1 MKDESIYFP
10 ITNKLD
16 YILVVNMILSQL
28 KEIIEPGLPQVTNL
42 SNAAAILNQLENINW
57 CGFYLVDGET
67 LYLGPFQGEPAC
79 TIIPFSRGVCGF
91 CATSKKTVIVPDV
104 NQFPGHIAC
113 SSASKSEI
121 VVPIIVNKEL
131 KAVIDIDAPILNRF
145 TFEDANL
152 LEEAAKILEVVFK

>member
-1 MKDESIYFP
+1 MLVLSQISKMHYIISMK
-10 ITNKLD
+10 L
-16 YILVVNMILSQL
+16 ILSQL
-28 KEIIEPGLPQVTNL
+28 KEIIQPGLPLITNL
-42 SNAAAILNQLENINW
+42 SNAAAFLNQLDNINW

-79 TIIPFSRGVCGF
+79 TLIPFNKGVCGY

-131 KAVIDIDAPILNRF
+131 KAVIDIDAPIIDRF
-145 TFEDANL
+145 TFEDADL

>member
-1 MKDESIYFP
+1 METLTKQLQSIIDKD
-10 ITNKLD
+10 
-16 YILVVNMILSQL
+16 
-28 KEIIEPGLPQVTNL
+28 LPLISNL
-42 SNAAAILNQLENINW
+42 SNASSVLNQLDNINW

-79 TIIPFSRGVCGF
+79 TLIPFNKGVCGY
-91 CATSKKTVIVPDV
+91 CATMKKTVIVPDV

-131 KAVIDIDAPILNRF
+131 KAVIDIDAPIIDRF

>member
-1 MKDESIYFP
+1 M
-10 ITNKLD
+10 N
-16 YILVVNMILSQL
+16 VILSQL
-28 KEIIEPGLPQVTNL
+28 KEIIDKDLPQVTNL
-42 SNAAAILNQLENINW
+42 SNAAAVLNQLENINW

-79 TIIPFSRGVCGF
+79 TVIPFNKGVCGY
-91 CATSKKTVIVPDV
+91 CATIKKTVIVPDV

-121 VVPIIVNKEL
+121 VVPIIRDNFVRG
-131 KAVIDIDAPILNRF
+131 VIDIDAPILNRF

-152 LEEAAKILEVVFK
+152 LEEAAKILEACFK